1 METIDLFLNSVKSNI
16 PVSEVVDLLRY
27 MHSYYEECVS
37 AGRAYDDMVHM
48 IKGNTY
54 SEPLMAQAVLDGAK
68 SARDAE
74 IAHIHNAMLCKLRNF
89 FEKYTYQNED
99 EK

>member
-37 AGRAYDDMVHM
+37 AGKAYDDMVQM
-48 IKGNTY
+48 IKGKSY
-54 SEPLMAQAVLDGAK
+54 PQPLMAQCVLDGAK

-89 FEKYTYQNED
+89 FEKYKYQNKD